1 MRRAARR
8 YELVQ
13 HDPGS
18 VGQRQRRRLV
28 FFLFDLLHLDGT
40 DFLDRPLVERK
51 RRLADLLSGAEL
63 PLLYTDLQVGRGRA
77 FYTEVCKRGL
87 EGVVSKRADA
97 PYVPGDRGLWLKT
110 KCLNCEEF
118 IVVGW
123 TDPEGSRPYVGAVLL
138 GH

>member
-1 MRRAARR
+1 MPCRAERRNRR
-8 YELVQ
+8 IW
-13 HDPGS
+13 
-18 VGQRQRRRLV
+18 R
-28 FFLFDLLHLDGT
+28 FDLLHLDGG
-40 DFLDRPLVERK
+40 DFIESPLADRK
-51 RRLADLLSGAEL
+51 NRLANLLRWVDP
-63 PLLYTDLQVGRGRA
+63 PLLYTDHQIGRGRA
-77 FYTEVCKRGL
+77 FHAEVCKRSL